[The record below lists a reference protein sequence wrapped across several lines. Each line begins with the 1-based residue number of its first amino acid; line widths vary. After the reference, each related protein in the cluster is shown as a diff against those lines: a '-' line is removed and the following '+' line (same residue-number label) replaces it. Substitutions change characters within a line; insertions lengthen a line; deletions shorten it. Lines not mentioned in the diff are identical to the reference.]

1 MNSCS
6 DALFVGVE
14 NGNNRPFYTL
24 PDLIL
29 IYGYNFQRS
38 GKQTCSDK
46 TDLIDHIIARLSL
59 LISINAEKFCRKMA
73 VATLRDL
80 LRCLLCIQIFSCF
93 Q

>member
-24 PDLIL
+24 PDLI
-29 IYGYNFQRS
+29 YGYNFQRS

-46 TDLIDHIIARLSL
+46 TDLIDSTAYIYIY
-59 LISINAEKFCRKMA
+59 
-73 VATLRDL
+73 
-80 LRCLLCIQIFSCF
+80 
-93 Q
+93 

>member
-24 PDLIL
+24 PDLI
-29 IYGYNFQRS
+29 YGYNFQRS

-46 TDLIDHIIARLSL
+46 TDLIDSTGEFNDSFHRLLPQLPLSSL
-59 LISINAEKFCRKMA
+59 SNIKFRN
-73 VATLRDL
+73 
-80 LRCLLCIQIFSCF
+80 F
-93 Q
+93 

>member
-24 PDLIL
+24 PDLI
-29 IYGYNFQRS
+29 YGYNFQRS

-46 TDLIDHIIARLSL
+46 TDLIDSTAL
-59 LISINAEKFCRKMA
+59 
-73 VATLRDL
+73 DL
-80 LRCLLCIQIFSCF
+80 
-93 Q
+93 

>member
-24 PDLIL
+24 PDLI
-29 IYGYNFQRS
+29 YGYNFQRS

-46 TDLIDHIIARLSL
+46 TDLSASTENVENTFLE
-59 LISINAEKFCRKMA
+59 N
-73 VATLRDL
+73 LRDECNL
-80 LRCLLCIQIFSCF
+80 
-93 Q
+93 

>member
-24 PDLIL
+24 PDLI
-29 IYGYNFQRS
+29 YGYNFQRS

-46 TDLIDHIIARLSL
+46 TDLIDSTAKYKTKL
-59 LISINAEKFCRKMA
+59 NKVCRNSK
-73 VATLRDL
+73 T
-80 LRCLLCIQIFSCF
+80 
-93 Q
+93 